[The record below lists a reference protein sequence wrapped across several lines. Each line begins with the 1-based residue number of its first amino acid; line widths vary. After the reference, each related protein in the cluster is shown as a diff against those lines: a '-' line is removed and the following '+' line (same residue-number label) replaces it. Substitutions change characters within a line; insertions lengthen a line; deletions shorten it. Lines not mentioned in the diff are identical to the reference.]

1 MSEPDHS
8 PDELLGLFGDS
19 LIRQILLLTSE
30 TPLSANA
37 LADRLDVSRPTIY
50 RRVQRLER
58 YNLLQER
65 LCTDRDGNHYRVF
78 VSTVDTISFGLDEG
92 ELTITVEFEEE
103 LVDKLDGFMDG
114 LGVSTRQATR
124 KVDEQI
130 VWTRSRGDPHHG

>member
-1 MSEPDHS
+1 
-8 PDELLGLFGDS
+8 
-19 LIRQILLLTSE
+19 
-30 TPLSANA
+30 
-37 LADRLDVSRPTIY
+37 
-50 RRVQRLER
+50 
-58 YNLLQER
+58 
-65 LCTDRDGNHYRVF
+65 VF